1 MIAKLK
7 DKQFISPGYTLY
19 VLEGDEIS
27 AVARPGQFLEVRV
40 TKWQYPTMRKP
51 LSIFYAKDDTFGM
64 LVKTGGYGAEQMKF
78 WEIGEDIDIIGPL
91 GQGFR
96 YTEADDNFVLVGGGI
111 GLAPLNFLAQ
121 ELQKMGKNIHLL
133 YAPARDK
140 APLDAFTVK
149 TGVNIYLS
157 EDRTT
162 VAADLKNLLA
172 SVPNPCGVF
181 TCGPNPF
188 MKLVSDTAYS
198 CGVQAQVSLEMRMHC
213 GMGAC
218 MGCVVPIRVGDDFE
232 YKTVCHDGPVFLGE
246 EVIFE

>member
-19 VLEGDEIS
+19 VLEGDEIAS
-27 AVARPGQFLEVRV
+27 IAQTGQFLEVRV
-40 TKWQYPTMRKP
+40 AKGHFPTMRKP
-51 LSIFYAKDDTFGM
+51 LSIFFAKDDTFGM
-64 LVKTGGYGAEQMKF
+64 LVKTVGYGAELMKL
-78 WEIGEDIDIIGPL
+78 WQIGDDVDIIGPL

-96 YTEADDNFVLVGGGI
+96 YTEDDDNFVLVAGGI

-121 ELQKMGKNIHLL
+121 ELQKKGKNIHLL
-133 YAPARDK
+133 YAPKRDT

-149 TGVNIYLS
+149 TGVNIHFS
-157 EDRTT
+157 ENRNT
-162 VAADLKNLLA
+162 VADDLKKLLA
-172 SVPNPCGVF
+172 SVKDPCGVF

-188 MKLVSDTAYS
+188 LKLVTDAASS
-198 CGVQAQVSLEMRMHC
+198 CGLQTQVSLETRMHC

-218 MGCVVPIRVGDDFE
+218 MGCIVPIRVGNDFE